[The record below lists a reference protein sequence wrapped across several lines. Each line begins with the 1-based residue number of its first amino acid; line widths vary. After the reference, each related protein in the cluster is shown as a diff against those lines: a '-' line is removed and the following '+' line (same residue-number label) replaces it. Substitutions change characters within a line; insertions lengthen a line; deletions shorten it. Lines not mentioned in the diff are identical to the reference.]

1 MRHIFQ
7 RLLPRRLWLA
17 GLPCLALLGCVQ
29 SHNKPA
35 IDTPAEEK
43 IPVYQLA
50 DYLSTECS
58 DIWALQ
64 GKSTET
70 NPLYW
75 LRAMDCADR
84 LMPAQ
89 SRQQARQYDD
99 GNWQNTFKQGILLA
113 DAKITPY
120 ERRQLVARI
129 DALSTEIPAQVR
141 PLYQLWR
148 DGQALQLQLAEE
160 RQRYSKLQQSSDSE
174 LDTLRQQHHV
184 LQQQLELTTRKLE
197 NLTDI
202 ERQLSTRKPAGNF
215 SPDTPHES
223 EKPAPSTMR
232 SLLMSH
238 KPAHLL
244 LVDDDPGL
252 LKLLGLRLTSEGY
265 SVVTAESGAEGLRV
279 LNREKVDLV
288 ISDLRMDEM
297 DGMQLFAEIQK
308 VQPGMPVIILTAHG
322 SIPDAVAA
330 TQQGVFS
337 FLTKPVDKDAL
348 YQAIDDALEQSAPAT
363 DERWREAIVTRSP
376 LMLRL
381 LEQARLVAQSDVS
394 VLINGQSGTGKEIFA
409 QAIHNASPRNSKPFI
424 AINCGALPEQ
434 LLESELFGHARGAFT
449 GAVSNREGLFQAAE
463 GGTLFL
469 DEIGDMPAPLQ
480 VKLLRVLQER
490 KVRPLGSNRD
500 IDIDVRIISAT
511 HRDLPKAMTRGEFR
525 EDLYYRLNVVSLKIP
540 ALAERTEDIP
550 LLANHLLRQAAER
563 HKPFVRAFST
573 DAMKRLMTASWPGN
587 VRQLVNV
594 IEQCVA
600 LTSSP
605 VISDAL
611 VEQALEGENTAL
623 PTFVE
628 ARNQFELNYLRKLL
642 QITKGNVTHAARM
655 AGRNRT
661 EFYKLL
667 SRHELD
673 ANDFKE

>member
-1 MRHIFQ
+1 
-7 RLLPRRLWLA
+7 
-17 GLPCLALLGCVQ
+17 
-29 SHNKPA
+29 
-35 IDTPAEEK
+35 
-43 IPVYQLA
+43 
-50 DYLSTECS
+50 
-58 DIWALQ
+58 
-64 GKSTET
+64 
-70 NPLYW
+70 
-75 LRAMDCADR
+75 
-84 LMPAQ
+84 
-89 SRQQARQYDD
+89 
-99 GNWQNTFKQGILLA
+99 
-113 DAKITPY
+113 
-120 ERRQLVARI
+120 
-129 DALSTEIPAQVR
+129 
-141 PLYQLWR
+141 
-148 DGQALQLQLAEE
+148 
-160 RQRYSKLQQSSDSE
+160 
-174 LDTLRQQHHV
+174 
-184 LQQQLELTTRKLE
+184 
-197 NLTDI
+197 
-202 ERQLSTRKPAGNF
+202 
-215 SPDTPHES
+215 
-223 EKPAPSTMR
+223 
-232 SLLMSH
+232 MSH

-252 LKLLGLRLTSEGY
+252 LKLLGLRLNSEGY

-490 KVRPLGSNRD
+490 KVRPLGCNRD

>member
-1 MRHIFQ
+1 MTI
-7 RLLPRRLWLA
+7 
-17 GLPCLALLGCVQ
+17 
-29 SHNKPA
+29 
-35 IDTPAEEK
+35 
-43 IPVYQLA
+43 
-50 DYLSTECS
+50 
-58 DIWALQ
+58 
-64 GKSTET
+64 
-70 NPLYW
+70 
-75 LRAMDCADR
+75 
-84 LMPAQ
+84 
-89 SRQQARQYDD
+89 
-99 GNWQNTFKQGILLA
+99 
-113 DAKITPY
+113 
-120 ERRQLVARI
+120 
-129 DALSTEIPAQVR
+129 
-141 PLYQLWR
+141 
-148 DGQALQLQLAEE
+148 
-160 RQRYSKLQQSSDSE
+160 
-174 LDTLRQQHHV
+174 
-184 LQQQLELTTRKLE
+184 
-197 NLTDI
+197 
-202 ERQLSTRKPAGNF
+202 RKPA
-215 SPDTPHES
+215 
-223 EKPAPSTMR
+223 R
-232 SLLMSH
+232 
-238 KPAHLL
+238 LL

-252 LKLLGLRLTSEGY
+252 LKLLGMRLVSEGY
-265 SVVTAESGAEGLRV
+265 SVVTAESGPEALRV
-279 LNREKVDLV
+279 LGREKVDLV

-297 DGMQLFAEIQK
+297 DGLQLFSESQK
-308 VQPGMPVIILTAHG
+308 GHPGMPVIILTAHG

-348 YQAIDDALEQSAPAT
+348 YKAIDEALEQRSPAT
-363 DERWREAIVTRSP
+363 DEAWRQAIVTRSP

-381 LEQARLVAQSDVS
+381 LEQAGMVAQSDVS
-394 VLINGQSGTGKEIFA
+394 VLINGQSGTGKEIVA
-409 QAIHNASPRNSKPFI
+409 QAIHNASPRHDKPFV

-449 GAVSNREGLFQAAE
+449 GAGSNREGLFQAAE

-469 DEIGDMPAPLQ
+469 DEIGDMPVALQ

-500 IDIDVRIISAT
+500 IEINVRIISAT
-511 HRDLPKAMTRGEFR
+511 HRDLPKAMARGEFR
-525 EDLYYRLNVVSLKIP
+525 EDLFYRLNVVNLKIP
-540 ALAERTEDIP
+540 PLSERTEDIP
-550 LLANHLLRQAAER
+550 LLANHLLRQSADR
-563 HKPFVRAFST
+563 HKPFVRAFSS
-573 DAMKRLMTASWPGN
+573 DAMKRLMAAKWPGN

-605 VISDAL
+605 VIGDAL